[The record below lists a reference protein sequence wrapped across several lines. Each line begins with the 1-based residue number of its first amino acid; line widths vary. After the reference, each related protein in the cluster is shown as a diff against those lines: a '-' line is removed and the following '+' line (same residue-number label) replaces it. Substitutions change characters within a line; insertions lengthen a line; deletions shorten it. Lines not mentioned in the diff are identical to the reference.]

1 MKAPSKRY
9 LWELA
14 ILFAAYLPA
23 AALGLRM
30 DPVSGLA
37 SPVWPPTGI
46 ALVALTLWGF
56 RLWPAVTAGALLIN
70 LLAGAP
76 FLAACGM
83 AAGNTAEAL
92 LGSFLLVR
100 LVKFHPS
107 LDRLVDV
114 VALVVLAGGLSTIVS
129 ATIGVTSGWLGNKIP
144 SAEFAR
150 AWWTWWLGDMAG
162 DLVLAPFLFV
172 WISRP
177 RIQLSARRVAEA
189 GLLLAALLVS
199 TWIVFGTSTAQ
210 RVTDYPFVLFPFLIW
225 AAVRF
230 EQHGAASATLLT
242 SVVAIVRTLRGI
254 EGSAPPPPL
263 TESLLVLQSFMC
275 VAAAVT
281 LVLAAGVR
289 QRKAAEA
296 DLLRSHR
303 DLETRVRERTAQLSA
318 TNQALADAQRIAHI
332 GSWAWDIRA
341 NAVSWSDELY
351 RIYGLKRDEFAATYD
366 GFLDRVLP
374 QDREAVDR
382 IIQRAYLD
390 CQPFEFDHRI
400 VRPDGTVRTLHAR
413 AHVVV
418 DENGKPVRMMG
429 TGQDITEHR
438 RAEENFRKLLEAAP
452 EAMIIVN
459 QEGEMLIVNSQA
471 ERLFGYARQELLGKP
486 VEMLVPPR
494 FRERHPGHRAAF
506 FANPRARPMGSG
518 MDLYGLGKDGREFPV
533 EISLSP
539 LETDEGR
546 LVSSAIRDITVRKET
561 EEKLRQSE
569 RLAAIGQMVAG
580 LAHESRNALQRSQA
594 CLEMLARK
602 IKNQPESL
610 DLVARIQAA
619 QDHLHRLY
627 EEVRGYA
634 APITL
639 QREKC
644 DLSEIVDEMWK
655 ELSMLRK
662 GRKSRLSFDAPDMDL
677 RCDVD
682 RVGIG
687 QVFRN
692 ILENALD
699 ACPDPVEIDV
709 RWSEAHLGSE
719 PAVQVSIRDNGVGF
733 TADQKLRVFQPF
745 FTTKTHGM
753 GLGMAIAKRIVEA
766 HGGLIAVG
774 NGEAQGAEILVT
786 LPRGLS

>member
-1 MKAPSKRY
+1 MKAPTQRY
-9 LWELA
+9 LVELA
-14 ILFAAYLPA
+14 VLLAVYLSAAIF
-23 AALGLRM
+23 GLQM
-30 DPVSGLA
+30 HAVGGMA
-37 SPVWPPTGI
+37 SAVWPPTGI
-46 ALVALTLWGF
+46 ALVALTMRGF
-56 RLWPAVTAGALLIN
+56 RLWPAIAAGA
-70 LLAGAP
+70 
-76 FLAACGM
+76 FLANATVAPILAAFGM
-83 AAGNTAEAL
+83 AVGNTGEAL

-100 LVKFHPS
+100 VIKFRPS
-107 LDRLVDV
+107 LDRLYDV
-114 VALVVLAGGLSTIVS
+114 LGLVVLAGGLSTIVS
-129 ATIGVTSGWLGNKIP
+129 ATIGVTSGWLGSKIP
-144 SAEFAR
+144 SADFGR

-172 WISRP
+172 WTSRP
-177 RIQLSARRVAEA
+177 RLRLPPRRIAEA
-189 GLLLAALLVS
+189 GALLVGLLVIG
-199 TWIVFGTSTAQ
+199 WIVFDTAWVYKP
-210 RVTDYPFVLFPFLIW
+210 RFVLFPFLIW

-230 EQHGAASATLLT
+230 DQHGAVTATLLA
-242 SVVAIVRTLRGI
+242 SAVAIWRTVQGTDS
-254 EGSAPPPPL
+254 SAVGTL
-263 TESLLVLQSFMC
+263 AESLTVLQMFMC
-275 VAAAVT
+275 VAAVVT
-281 LVLAAGVR
+281 LVLAADVR
-289 QRKAAEA
+289 QRKTAEA
-296 DLLRSHR
+296 DLLKSHR
-303 DLETRVRERTAQLSA
+303 DLETRVRERTAELSA

-332 GSWAWDIRA
+332 GSWEWDIRA
-341 NAVSWSDELY
+341 NVVVWSDELY
-351 RIYGLKRDEFAATYD
+351 RIYGLQRSQFAATYD

-382 IIQRAYLD
+382 IIKRAYQD

-400 VRPDGTVRTLHAR
+400 VRPDGAVRTLHAR
-413 AHVVV
+413 GQVVV
-418 DENGKPVRMMG
+418 GDDGKPLRMSG

-452 EAMIIVN
+452 EAMVMVN
-459 QEGEMLIVNSQA
+459 QEGEMLLVNSQA
-471 ERLFGYARQELLGKP
+471 ERLFGYAREELLGKP
-486 VEMLVPPR
+486 IEMLVPPR
-494 FRERHPGHRAAF
+494 FCERHPAHRAAF

-539 LETDEGR
+539 LETEEGR
-546 LVSSAIRDITVRKET
+546 LVSSAIRDITSRKET
-561 EEKLRQSE
+561 EDKLRQSE

-602 IKNQPESL
+602 TKDQPEAL

-619 QDHLHRLY
+619 QDHLHHLY

-639 QREKC
+639 QRESC
-644 DLSEIVDEMWK
+644 DLAEIIDEMWK

-662 GRKSRLSFDAPDMDL
+662 GRKARLICDAPPLDP

-692 ILENALD
+692 ILENSLD

-709 RWSEAHLGSE
+709 RWCEARLGSE

-733 TADQKLRVFQPF
+733 TPDQRVKLFQPF

-774 NGEAQGAEILVT
+774 NGDAPGAEILVT
-786 LPRGLS
+786 LPRGPQ